1 MSVLFLAL
9 ETSCD
14 ETAAAV
20 FTDEPRVLSNV
31 VTGQIALHAPFGGV
45 VPEIA
50 SRAHLRN
57 LLPVV
62 DEALNR
68 AGVTLADLGGI
79 AVHNTPGLVGA
90 LLVGVSAA
98 KMFATALGVPLIG
111 VNHLAGHIYAC
122 RLAAGRDI
130 FPCVGL
136 VVSGGHTSLFHCDD
150 PLAMTL
156 LGSTRDDAAG
166 EAFDKVAAILG
177 LGFPGGPALERE
189 AASGDPKAFAFPRAF
204 SDDARLE
211 FSFSGLKTAVMYAC
225 HGQNVTKANPPPAGK
240 LRANLAASFQAAVV
254 DALALKCKQALRQTG
269 LKRLAVG
276 GGVSANQ
283 VMRAKLAATCEREGA
298 ELIVPPLELCTDN
311 AAMAA
316 LAVEK
321 YHRGEFAPVDLDAI
335 PNFA

>member
-1 MSVLFLAL
+1 MTHFLGI

-20 FTDEPRVLSNV
+20 FTDELV
-31 VTGQIALHAPFGGV
+31 VKSSVVASQTDLHAKFGGV

-57 LLPVV
+57 LLPVI
-62 DEALNR
+62 DEALTR
-68 AGVTLADLGGI
+68 AGITMNDVGCV

-98 KMFATALGVPLIG
+98 KMLSLALGVPLVA
-111 VNHLAGHIYAC
+111 VNHVASHIFAC

-136 VVSGGHTSLFHCDD
+136 VVSGGHTALFKCDTALSLE
-150 PLAMTL
+150 L
-156 LGSTRDDAAG
+156 LGGTRDDAAG

-177 LGFPGGPALERE
+177 LGFPGGPAVERE
-189 AASGDPKAFAFPRAF
+189 AATGNPKAFDFPRSF
-204 SDDARLE
+204 LNDARLE
-211 FSFSGLKTAVMYAC
+211 FSFSGLKTAVMYTC
-225 HGQNVTKANPPPAGK
+225 HGQDVT
-240 LRANLAASFQAAVV
+240 RATPQPDGQKRADLAASFQAAVV
-254 DALALKCKQALRQTG
+254 EVLAGKCKQALRQTG
-269 LKRLAVG
+269 MKRLAVG
-276 GGVSANQ
+276 GGVSANKPL
-283 VMRAKLAATCEREGA
+283 RAALEAMCAKERA
-298 ELIVPPLELCTDN
+298 ELFIPPLSLCTDN

-321 YHRGEFAPVDLDAI
+321 WKLGQFAGHDLDAE
-335 PNFA
+335 PNWL